1 MSVSGSE
8 SVTINAPLAD
18 VLSVI
23 RDVDGQPSWFPGTI
37 SAEVLETDADGLPA
51 KARMVN
57 DMKVAKDEFELVYTQ
72 GETSVSWKLAAPSK
86 GQKSQVGSWTLV
98 DKGGKTEATLS
109 LDVDSALPVPGFMQK
124 KVLKD
129 TLKNATQALKKHCEA

>member
-18 VLSVI
+18 VLAVV
-23 RDVDGQPSWFPGTI
+23 RDVDGQPSWFPGTV

-51 KARMVN
+51 KARIVN
-57 DMKVAKDEFELVYTQ
+57 DMKIAKDEFEVIYTQ
-72 GETSVSWKLAAPSK
+72 GEASVAWKLAAPSK
-86 GQKSQVGSWTLV
+86 AQKSQDGSWTLV

-109 LDVDSALPVPGFMQK
+109 LDVDSSMPVPGFMQK
-124 KVLKD
+124 KALKD
-129 TLKNATQALKKHCEA
+129 TLKNATAALKKQCEG